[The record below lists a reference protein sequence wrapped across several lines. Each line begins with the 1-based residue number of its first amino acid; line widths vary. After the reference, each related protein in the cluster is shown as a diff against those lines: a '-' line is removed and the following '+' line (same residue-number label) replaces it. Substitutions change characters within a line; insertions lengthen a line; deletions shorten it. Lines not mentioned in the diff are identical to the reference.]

1 MTDLS
6 IKAVDDKVIGIAL
19 KPRQL
24 SLPDSKIVLPTD
36 AIKPQMYVKVLSVGE
51 KVENIKEGDVIV
63 CHPNGG
69 QLSILENY
77 MCKILTY
84 GEIYGVLEG
93 EEVSEDDYQ
102 VFSPKAPEEK
112 NRIVRPNTIVS

>member
-1 MTDLS
+1 MTDLN

-24 SLPDSKIVLPTD
+24 TLPESKIVLPTD
-36 AIKPQMYVKVLSVGE
+36 AIKPQMYVKVLSAGE
-51 KVENIKEGDVIV
+51 KVTTIKEGDVVI

-69 QLSILENY
+69 QLAIFENY
-77 MCKILTY
+77 MCKILGY

-93 EEVSEDDYQ
+93 EEVNEDDYQ
-102 VFSPKAPEEK
+102 VFSPKAPEEAS
-112 NRIVRPNTIVS
+112 RIVRPSTIVS